1 MDRMSQGIVKLLVS
15 PFLYF
20 VCLVPTV
27 VGTLIVFSATEYG
40 GVLHRF
46 AEPVYGWNDVI
57 PGVDGMALVTIFVVV
72 GLVFGGLSWAL
83 MRLES
88 LSLPKVI
95 DHLRR
100 CAYLYVF
107 FVILSALQ
115 IPEYAKANQLP
126 GYPGPE
132 FQDQVL
138 WLSIV
143 CAILVDALVLSGQ
156 RLRYSRAASEVGA

>member
-1 MDRMSQGIVKLLVS
+1 MDRASQRIVRLVVSPILLLV
-15 PFLYF
+15 
-20 VCLVPTV
+20 CLGPTV

-46 AEPVYGWNDVI
+46 AEPVYGRDDVV

-72 GLVFGGLSWAL
+72 GLVFGGLSWTL
-83 MRLES
+83 MRLER
-88 LSLPKVI
+88 LSPPKLI

-107 FVILSALQ
+107 FAILSALHM
-115 IPEYAKANQLP
+115 PEYAKANQLP

-143 CAILVDALVLSGQ
+143 CAVLVDALVLSGQ